1 MIGWLRL
8 AVGLAVATLVTP
20 PLLLW
25 QMLAM
30 RLGWRDTTVPR
41 LWHRIVLRLLG
52 IRVHVHGSLARERPL
67 LIAANHVSWSDIV
80 VLSSIADVH
89 FIAKS
94 EMATWPVFGLLARCQ
109 RSVFVEREQRRKSGA
124 QANEIGVRIA
134 KGDPMVLF
142 AEGTTGDGNQ
152 ILPFKST
159 LFGAAKVALSNGG
172 GERVFIQPV
181 AIAYTRLPG
190 MPMGRQHRVH
200 AAWIGDSVLAP
211 HIGALLREG
220 AMDVEVHFGTP
231 VEFTTASRRKEVAA
245 AAENEVRR
253 MLSAALSDPGPARRR
268 R

>member
-8 AVGLAVATLVTP
+8 AFGLAVAAVVTP
-20 PLLLW
+20 ALLLW

-30 RLGWRDTTVPR
+30 RFGWNEKPAPR
-41 LWHRIVLRLLG
+41 LWHGFVLKLLG
-52 IRVHVHGSLARERPL
+52 IRVHVHGDLARERPL
-67 LIAANHVSWSDIV
+67 LIAANHISWTDIM
-80 VLSSIADVH
+80 VLGSIADVH

-94 EMATWPVFGLLARCQ
+94 EMAGWPLLGLLAKYQ
-109 RSVFVEREQRRKSGA
+109 RTVFVDRERRRKSGE
-124 QANEIGVRIA
+124 QANEIGARIA
-134 KGDPMVLF
+134 RGDPMVLF

-159 LFGAAKVALSNGG
+159 LFGAAKVALSNGV

-181 AIAYTRLPG
+181 AIAYTRLHG

-231 VEFTTASRRKEVAA
+231 VEFTSDSRRKAVAA
-245 AAENEVRR
+245 AAESEVRR
-253 MLSAALSDPGPARRR
+253 MLSAALSDPGPARRKR
-268 R
+268 